1 MKNISAAILLILI
14 FPNISTASEDGS
26 GTYFGVAGGHTNYN
40 AAFFASHYYIE
51 DDTGFTLIKSFNENA
66 TGFKAY
72 GGYQFNKIVAVEAA
86 YTEYGE
92 FKAKNYSQDPNSFSV
107 YANLGYNF
115 LNGQL
120 RPFGMV
126 GLGYLKSFQSHEL
139 LDQDFVTFH
148 GGVGIEYS
156 PTLFKG
162 FGFRASIDWDLNT
175 KFQNGVDDTNNQ
187 VDSIL
192 FYQRYSLWSLAAQYK
207 F

>member
-1 MKNISAAILLILI
+1 MKKIISSLIIFLIL
-14 FPNISTASEDGS
+14 PNYLFASEDGS
-26 GTYFGVAGGHTNYN
+26 GTYFGLAGGYSTYN
-40 AAFFASHYYIE
+40 AGFFANHYVIE
-51 DDTGFTLIKSFNENA
+51 DDTGITFTKSFSESA
-66 TGFKAY
+66 TGFKVY

-92 FKAKNYSQDPNSFSV
+92 FNAKNYSQDPNSFSV

-126 GLGYLKSFQSHEL
+126 GLGYLKSFQSHDL
-139 LDQDFVTFH
+139 LEQDFVTFH
-148 GGVGIEYS
+148 GGAGIEYS
-156 PTLFKG
+156 PTIFKG
-162 FGFRASIDWDLNT
+162 VGFRASVDWDINT
-175 KFQNGVDDTNNQ
+175 KFQNGVDDSNNQ

-192 FYQRYSLWSLAAQYK
+192 FFQRYSLWSLAIQYK